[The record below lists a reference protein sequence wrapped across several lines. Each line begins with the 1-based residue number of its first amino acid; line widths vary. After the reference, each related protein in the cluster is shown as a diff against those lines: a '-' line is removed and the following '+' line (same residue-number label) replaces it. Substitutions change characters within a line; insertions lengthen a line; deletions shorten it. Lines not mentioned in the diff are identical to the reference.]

1 MKVSKYIHLFTDNSR
16 YYVVQTVN
24 KRIFQIE
31 GELYRAFADK
41 DVDTILQ
48 HKDKIKFVEANLLVD
63 NSTNETEELEA
74 VCIKEDNDDEW
85 NSLHIIPSLKCNLQ
99 CAYCFVLRDTI
110 KGIATNELDDDTL
123 YSMIDMFVENNPS
136 RKKAMTFYGGEPFV
150 NRDIVF
156 KAVNYANSK
165 YKDMFQ
171 YKIVTNGTLI
181 TEEIADFLSRN
192 AFDVNL
198 SIDGNKKAHDCFRLY
213 KNGTSTYEDVI
224 EGYKNL
230 KKAGNSIKILVT
242 VGEHN
247 IDYLRDCVLDLI
259 KLQPTSIALNLPK
272 KLQTSDNQID
282 VTDFDYVCQR
292 YFECLELCY
301 QNRIPEAHFADII
314 YGFLSKEIHYRP
326 CSGCGKQIALSPY
339 GKIGPCQAYVGTG
352 KYFVDI
358 DKVSNKDDL
367 RKTEEF
373 KKWKNITMFSS
384 LKCRDCYLLPIC
396 AGDCPYDWEN
406 REGSFDNPPDGY
418 CMTRKKMFDYLL
430 NRIVNKKNILFK
442 GNNQNV

>member
-198 SIDGNKKAHDCFRLY
+198 S
-213 KNGTSTYEDVI
+213 
-224 EGYKNL
+224 
-230 KKAGNSIKILVT
+230 
-242 VGEHN
+242 
-247 IDYLRDCVLDLI
+247 
-259 KLQPTSIALNLPK
+259 
-272 KLQTSDNQID
+272 SD
-282 VTDFDYVCQR
+282 
-292 YFECLELCY
+292 
-301 QNRIPEAHFADII
+301 
-314 YGFLSKEIHYRP
+314 
-326 CSGCGKQIALSPY
+326 
-339 GKIGPCQAYVGTG
+339 
-352 KYFVDI
+352 
-358 DKVSNKDDL
+358 
-367 RKTEEF
+367 
-373 KKWKNITMFSS
+373 
-384 LKCRDCYLLPIC
+384 
-396 AGDCPYDWEN
+396 
-406 REGSFDNPPDGY
+406 
-418 CMTRKKMFDYLL
+418 
-430 NRIVNKKNILFK
+430 
-442 GNNQNV
+442 